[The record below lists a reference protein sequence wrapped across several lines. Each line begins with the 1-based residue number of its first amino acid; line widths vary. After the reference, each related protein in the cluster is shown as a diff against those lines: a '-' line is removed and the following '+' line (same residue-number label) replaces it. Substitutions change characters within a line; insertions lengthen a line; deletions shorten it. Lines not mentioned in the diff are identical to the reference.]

1 VTVAKAYRLLHA
13 ILGTAADDGLIRR
26 NPCRIKGAGEEYSP
40 ERPVVPLAVLME
52 LLDGVP
58 IRYRAMLLLA
68 TFASLRFGEL
78 AALRRCDLDLAG
90 MTVRVVRSTA
100 EMDDGRL
107 IDDDPKSHARR
118 RVVSIPQEIV
128 PELRWHLE
136 CFAQAGDDGLVFVG
150 PFGGRLRRSNFR
162 DLWIKARDGVGLPGA
177 ASARFFASY
186 GEHDGCGDRGEPS
199 GADERMGHSST
210 RAAMIYQ
217 HATRE
222 RDEAI
227 ATAMGEALTRAREA
241 RGKADR
247 ARNGLASSVRRP
259 VVYKIAASDRQ
270 KRGCP
275 VRAGHR
281 EAWLA
286 EANYIEA
293 SEAAWAVTLLS

>member
-1 VTVAKAYRLLHA
+1 MTVTKAYRLLHA

-40 ERPVVPLAVLME
+40 ERPVVPFVVLME

-107 IDDDPKSHARR
+107 IDDDPKSHAGR

-162 DLWIKARDGVGLPGA
+162 DLWIKARDGVGLPGLHL
-177 ASARFFASY
+177 
-186 GEHDGCGDRGEPS
+186 HDLRHTGTRWLRRPGRAFGS
-199 GADERMGHSST
+199 GWAIP
-210 RAAMIYQ
+210 A
-217 HATRE
+217 RE
-222 RDEAI
+222 R
-227 ATAMGEALTRAREA
+227 R
-241 RGKADR
+241 
-247 ARNGLASSVRRP
+247 
-259 VVYKIAASDRQ
+259 
-270 KRGCP
+270 
-275 VRAGHR
+275 
-281 EAWLA
+281 
-286 EANYIEA
+286 
-293 SEAAWAVTLLS
+293 